1 MIEELFVKALYES
14 YGDEEAPQVSHKHS
28 EDEKLKPVEEEK
40 KE

>member
-1 MIEELFVKALYES
+1 MRVMEMKRP
-14 YGDEEAPQVSHKHS
+14 PQVSHKHS